1 MRFVRKRYLPGK
13 PKKQFVSR
21 DHNQICLKVGGACI
35 WLQGHLYNDPNL
47 SLLADPDRL
56 FDMPQC
62 EIIKDQ
68 KKIRVGRVT
77 VEFGGERRRVYLKR
91 YNAFSWRYRLG
102 SLFVQS
108 GAFRSWLGAGIL
120 MNAGFHT
127 AKPIAAVERRS
138 WGMLTRSFYLSEE
151 IPSGRTVDAHWREE
165 LIPMMESEGFRQR
178 RIFLE
183 ALAEL
188 FRSLHN
194 LEIYH
199 NDLKDA
205 NIIVCAGDKPPGG
218 PFYLLD
224 LEGVRRFRH
233 LNERRRIKNL
243 VQLNRTLGTW
253 LRSTEKLYFLKVYL
267 GNGLNHKER
276 RKWAR
281 RILKRGRR
289 EDRR

>member
-1 MRFVRKRYLPGK
+1 MWLP
-13 PKKQFVSR
+13 R
-21 DHNQICLKVGGACI
+21 
-35 WLQGHLYNDPNL
+35 HLYNDPNL

-68 KKIRVGRVT
+68 KKIRVGRVP

-151 IPSGRTVDAHWREE
+151 IPTARTVDDYWNQDLLPTGGVKGSRRRRE
-165 LIPMMESEGFRQR
+165 
-178 RIFLE
+178 FLNS
-183 ALAEL
+183 LARL
-188 FRSLHN
+188 FRSLH
-194 LEIYH
+194 ETGIYH

-205 NIIVCAGDKPPGG
+205 NILFCSDKGNQDG
-218 PFYLLD
+218 SFYLLD
-224 LEGVRRFRH
+224 LEGIGSYRN
-233 LNERRRIKNL
+233 LSGRRRLKNL
-243 VQLNRTLGTW
+243 VQLNRTMGKY
-253 LRSTEKLYFLKVYL
+253 LRLSERLYLLKVYL
-267 GNGLNHKER
+267 GNAYFDRGVK
-276 RKWAR
+276 RKWIQR
-281 RILKRGRR
+281 VLRGSERG
-289 EDRR
+289 DRRSLKKR